1 MASEGDNSFEALALP
16 HLEAAYLLA
25 RRLSRNS
32 HDAEDLVQEAYLKA
46 CKGFS
51 GFEMR
56 EFGMRPWLLKILH
69 NSFLNRQSRESKAP
83 RAMDHETLEAVSPVG
98 SDRVSFE
105 PPDLDFDQ
113 VDEEVKNAIDT
124 LAPEF
129 RSVLIL
135 WSTMNLSYKE
145 IAAILSVPVGT
156 VMSRLHR
163 ARLQLVRLL
172 GDFARKNRIAI
183 SEG

>member
-16 HLEAAYLLA
+16 HIEAAYRLA
-25 RRLSRNS
+25 RRLSRNE

-51 GFEMR
+51 GFEVR
-56 EFGMRPWLLKILH
+56 EFGMRPWLLRILH
-69 NSFLNRQSRESKAP
+69 NTFLNRQSRESKAP
-83 RAMDHETLEAVSPVG
+83 IAMDHETLVSMSKPDG
-98 SDRVSFE
+98 KAVSFE
-105 PPDLDFDQ
+105 PPDLDYDQ
-113 VDEEVKNAIDT
+113 VDEEVKNAIDSLT
-124 LAPEF
+124 PEF

-135 WSTMNLSYKE
+135 WATMELSYKE
-145 IAAILSVPVGT
+145 IAAVLSVPVGT

-163 ARLQLVRLL
+163 ARQHLVLLL

>member
-1 MASEGDNSFEALALP
+1 MASEGDNSFEALAMP
-16 HLEAAYLLA
+16 HLEAAYVLA
-25 RRLSRNS
+25 RRLSRS
-32 HDAEDLVQEAYLKA
+32 EHDAEDLVQEAYLKA

-56 EFGMRPWLLKILH
+56 EFGMKPWLLRILH
-69 NSFLNRQSRESKAP
+69 NAYLNRRSREFKAP
-83 RAMDHETLEAVSPVG
+83 IAMDHEMLEGMNQAQDVS
-98 SDRVSFE
+98 VSFE
-105 PPDLDFDQ
+105 PPELDYEQ
-113 VDEEVKNAIDT
+113 VDEEVKNAIDSLT
-124 LAPEF
+124 PEY

-135 WSTMNLSYKE
+135 WATMELSYKE

-163 ARLQLVRLL
+163 ARQHLVRLL

>member
-16 HLEAAYLLA
+16 HIEAAYLLA
-25 RRLSRNS
+25 RRLSRNE

-69 NSFLNRQSRESKAP
+69 NTFLNRQSRENKAP
-83 RAMDHETLEAVSPVG
+83 IAMDHDTLEGVSQVASAPA
-98 SDRVSFE
+98 SFE
-105 PPDLDFDQ
+105 PPELDYDQ

-135 WSTMNLSYKE
+135 WSTMELSYKE

-163 ARLQLVRLL
+163 ARQQLVRLL
-172 GDFARKNRIAI
+172 RDFARNNRIAI